1 MRLTDKAIKHA
12 DTAGKKRLKLFDGG
26 GLHLMITET
35 GGKYWRFR
43 YRYQGKDCTL
53 SLGCYPHISLKQAR
67 QLHRDAQT
75 LLHQGIDPHQQKMQQ
90 KRQQQ
95 DSIRQ
100 AQSFEHIA
108 CQWYER
114 RKPSYSN
121 AKAAQQVINTLKQ
134 YVFPVIGKQPINAIS
149 VADIM
154 RIIDPIAE
162 SKPETAS
169 RVKQRINAVF
179 EFAIQKQLVGYNPS
193 SHLPKIMRSADKR
206 VKHHPALPPE
216 RIGEF
221 FQRLAQYPNRKTQLA
236 LTLLIIS
243 MTRSAELRYGQWDE
257 IIDTEWHIPAERMKM
272 KRPHIVPLS
281 DWALAILAELRQ
293 LNRYHSPY
301 FLTGNRNKPISD
313 MTLSKAMKR
322 MGYDGIAVPHGF
334 RAMASSILNE
344 SGLFNPDAIERQLA
358 HKETNKIRAAYNRA
372 EYLDER
378 RRMMQWY
385 ADYIKSQI
393 I

>member
-134 YVFPVIGKQPINAIS
+134 YVFPMIGKQPINTIS

-154 RIIDPIAE
+154 CIIDPIF
-162 SKPETAS
+162 
-169 RVKQRINAVF
+169 RINVPAMVRSGG
-179 EFAIQKQLVGYNPS
+179 KPKGLLVLVS
-193 SHLPKIMRSADKR
+193 SLSTRR
-206 VKHHPALPPE
+206 L
-216 RIGEF
+216 RI
-221 FQRLAQYPNRKTQLA
+221 AK
-236 LTLLIIS
+236 LTVGDI
-243 MTRSAELRYGQWDE
+243 
-257 IIDTEWHIPAERMKM
+257 
-272 KRPHIVPLS
+272 
-281 DWALAILAELRQ
+281 
-293 LNRYHSPY
+293 
-301 FLTGNRNKPISD
+301 
-313 MTLSKAMKR
+313 
-322 MGYDGIAVPHGF
+322 
-334 RAMASSILNE
+334 
-344 SGLFNPDAIERQLA
+344 
-358 HKETNKIRAAYNRA
+358 
-372 EYLDER
+372 
-378 RRMMQWY
+378 
-385 ADYIKSQI
+385 
-393 I
+393 